1 MITIVNGDLF
11 TSEAQTIVNT
21 VNCVGAMG
29 KGIALEY
36 KKRYPKM
43 YHEYKSLCDRNLM
56 DVGKLWIFKT
66 PEKWILNFPTKK
78 HWRHQ
83 SEVQYLILGLT
94 KFVDTYKV
102 KGITSIAFPLL
113 GASNGGIEPEVS
125 EDLMI
130 QFLKR
135 CEIPVYIYK

>member
-1 MITIVNGDLF
+1 
-11 TSEAQTIVNT
+11 
-21 VNCVGAMG
+21 
-29 KGIALEY
+29 
-36 KKRYPKM
+36 
-43 YHEYKSLCDRNLM
+43 
-56 DVGKLWIFKT
+56 
-66 PEKWILNFPTKK
+66 
-78 HWRHQ
+78 
-83 SEVQYLILGLT
+83 
-94 KFVDTYKV
+94 V